1 MMQVLESQ
9 RYLAKTSDKEN
20 SMVLIEIM
28 NILVNMLLTQNGR
41 DDF

>member
-1 MMQVLESQ
+1 MMQVSESQ
-9 RYLAKTSDKEN
+9 RYLAQTSDREN

-28 NILVNMLLTQNGR
+28 NLLVNMLLIQNGK